1 MLKHIRLQIIKM
13 NEKRGLISWTTG
25 TYLAQVIIQQG
36 LKPKN
41 KEFKMLIRVYY
52 EDTDTGG
59 VVYHSNYLNFCERA
73 RSEAFYEK
81 GMTPVLENGN
91 FVARKV
97 IGDFFLSAKLG
108 DVLEI
113 KSELVKMKAASFV
126 LRQDVFRGDE
136 KVFSLEIV
144 LAYIT
149 FEGKPQKIDPI
160 TKELLLSLF

>member
-1 MLKHIRLQIIKM
+1 VK
-13 NEKRGLISWTTG
+13 
-25 TYLAQVIIQQG
+25 
-36 LKPKN
+36 
-41 KEFKMLIRVYY
+41 IRVYY

-81 GMTPVLENGN
+81 GMTPVLKGGH

-97 IGDFFLSAKLG
+97 VGEFISSAKLG
-108 DVLEI
+108 DMLEV
-113 KSELVKMKAASFV
+113 KTELLKMKAASFI
-126 LRQDVFRGDE
+126 LKQYIYRGEE
-136 KVFSLEIV
+136 KIFELEIV

-149 FEGKPQKIDPI
+149 FEGKPQKIDRD